1 MANLTL
7 KVKKR
12 IVFGKQN
19 KLLREQGFIPAVLYG
34 KKTPACSLQ
43 VDTQDFKTV
52 YKEAGDTDIID
63 LIIEDEKKKQ
73 TKSVLIQNVSN
84 HFLDSSLL
92 HVDFFEVE
100 MDKPITAHI
109 PVSFTGESPAVKLG
123 GVLVKP
129 TSEIEVEALPMDIPH
144 EIIVDI
150 SSLADFDQTLY
161 IKDINFPSKVKV
173 LIDENTPVVSVN
185 APITEEE
192 LEKELGQAK
201 TVEEVE
207 VEGEKKEE
215 EEEGEGGEVEKEKEE
230 KEKPA
235 ESDHSKKG
243 SDKKK

>member
-34 KKTPACSLQ
+34 KKTLACSLQ
-43 VDTQDFKTV
+43 VDTQDFKAV

-63 LIIEDEKKKQ
+63 LIIVGEKKNQ

-84 HFLDSSLL
+84 HFLDNSLL

-100 MDKPITAHI
+100 MDKPITARI
-109 PVSFTGESPAVKLG
+109 PVNFTGESPAVKLG

-150 SSLADFDQTLY
+150 SSLTDFDQTLY

-173 LIDENTPVVSVN
+173 LIDENMPVVSVN

-192 LEKELGQAK
+192 LEKELGGAK

-207 VEGEKKEE
+207 VEGEKKE

-230 KEKPA
+230 KEKPT
-235 ESDHSKKG
+235 ESDDSKKS

>member
-1 MANLTL
+1 MTNLTL

-43 VDTQDFKTV
+43 VNTQDFKDA
-52 YKEAGDTDIID
+52 YKAAGDTDIIN
-63 LIIEDEKKKQ
+63 LIIVDEKEKQ

-84 HFLDSSLL
+84 HFLDGSFL

-100 MDKPITAHI
+100 MDKSITARI
-109 PVSFTGESPAVKLG
+109 PVNFTGESPAVKLG

-129 TSEIEVEALPMDIPH
+129 TSEIEIEALPMDIPH

-150 SSLADFDQTLY
+150 SSLTDFDQTIY
-161 IKDINFPSKVKV
+161 IKDINFSAKVKV
-173 LIDENTPVVSVN
+173 LINENTPVVTVN

-192 LEKELGQAK
+192 LEKELGGDQ

-215 EEEGEGGEVEKEKEE
+215 EEGEGGEVEKEKKEE
-230 KEKPA
+230 EDS
-235 ESDHSKKG
+235 ESDDSKKG
-243 SDKKK
+243 SDKK

>member
-1 MANLTL
+1 MNNMTDLTL

-43 VDTQDFKTV
+43 VDAQDFKDA
-52 YKEAGDTDIID
+52 YKVAGDTDIID
-63 LIIEDEKKKQ
+63 LIIEGEEKNQ
-73 TKSVLIQNVSN
+73 TKSVLIQNVSS
-84 HFLDSSLL
+84 HFLDGSFL
-92 HVDFFEVE
+92 HIDFFEVE
-100 MDKPITAHI
+100 MDKLITAHI
-109 PVSFTGESPAVKLG
+109 PVNFIGESPAVKLG

-150 SSLADFDQTLY
+150 SSLTDFDQTIY
-161 IKDINFPSKVKV
+161 IKDIDFPAKVKV
-173 LIDENTPVVSVN
+173 LIDENTPVATIN

-192 LEKELGQAK
+192 LEKELGEAK

-215 EEEGEGGEVEKEKEE
+215 EEGEGMEVEKGKKEE
-230 KEKPA
+230 ENS
-235 ESDHSKKG
+235 EDDDSKKG
-243 SDKKK
+243 SDKK